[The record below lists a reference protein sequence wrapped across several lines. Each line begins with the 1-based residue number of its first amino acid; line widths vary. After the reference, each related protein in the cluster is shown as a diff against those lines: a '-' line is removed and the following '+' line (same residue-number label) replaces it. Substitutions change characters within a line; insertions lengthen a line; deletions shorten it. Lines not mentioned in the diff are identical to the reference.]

1 MELNLAYQTFNM
13 AVIMNAFK
21 FRITRVIPVPYWG
34 ELLIFVIIFM
44 HIIFPACSGKLKCR
58 F

>member
-13 AVIMNAFK
+13 AVIMNALNLGLNG
-21 FRITRVIPVPYWG
+21 VIPVPYLG

-44 HIIFPACSGKLKCR
+44 HIIFPPAQEN
-58 F
+58 